1 MSLSYLSLSYCNNI
15 FIVSLFHLTL
25 PGSCFCGKHLF
36 TSASLSSFSNHSS
49 FTKHFTVMEVKR
61 LNSEDYCSK
70 TDPSLLCEC
79 TFLLCL
85 KPQTNK
91 IAFKQL
97 FLKDVSVGLFN
108 FVVHSSL
115 GQRLHTARISLF
127 F

>member
-25 PGSCFCGKHLF
+25 PGSCFCGKYLF
-36 TSASLSSFSNHSS
+36 TYASLSSFSNHSS

-70 TDPSLLCEC
+70 TDPSLLCEY
-79 TFLLCL
+79 TFLLFM

-97 FLKDVSVGLFN
+97 FLKDISVGLFN